1 MIDRH
6 KINLSLFA
14 VDVPEAAKEFD
25 TDTQAITYSPPSR
38 GMEVVK
44 AAYIKGIES
53 ALSEI
58 LAHMEEDDFILA
70 LDGIRRGAE
79 ALEGIDKSLKAIAEH
94 MGPGY
99 A

>member
-6 KINLSLFA
+6 KINLNLFA

-25 TDTQAITYSPPSR
+25 TDTQAITYSPPVR

-79 ALEGIDKSLKAIAEH
+79 ALEGIDKSLKVIAEH
-94 MGPGY
+94 MGPVY
-99 A
+99 V